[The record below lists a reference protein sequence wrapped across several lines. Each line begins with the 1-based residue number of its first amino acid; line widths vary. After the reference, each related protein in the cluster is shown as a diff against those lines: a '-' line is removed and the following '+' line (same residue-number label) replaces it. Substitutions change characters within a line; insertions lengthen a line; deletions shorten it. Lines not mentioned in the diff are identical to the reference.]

1 MMKITNKVYGFFILC
16 FLVVFNS
23 CETTELE
30 LLDDP
35 DAVSLE
41 QSSIDFFMNS
51 IQLNTA
57 SFFEGVTE
65 EGMETTRIL
74 HMFGPLYSNAY
85 NPSNFNTQWSLAYS
99 SILSDIRSMAVKA
112 EGEGAYTHIGAA
124 QIIEAY
130 VVATLVDYF
139 GDVPYSESNDG
150 VTFNPKR
157 DSGAEIYATLQTLL
171 DDAISNMNKEQ
182 LVNFN
187 SDVFYN
193 GDKTSWI
200 RLANTLKIKLFLQ
213 SRLVNAAE
221 STAGINAIIA
231 GDNYITDNSQ
241 DFQFQW
247 SSNDT
252 NPDSRH
258 PIFARNFDGGGSI
271 SDYMSNFYMNELNA
285 GYNDKTVK
293 DPRLRY
299 YIYRQLD
306 RNAVNTVEQDCFGGL
321 RPDWYSFLEPYCAL
335 DADDFPGYWGRDHG
349 DSGGIPPDTGSRA
362 TWGLYPIGGL
372 FDDNSFTSIAS
383 RAIATQG
390 AGISPVMLASYVD
403 FMLAEAALT
412 LGTTGD
418 PATYLMN
425 GMEKSIDKV
434 MNFRA
439 DLVAD
444 ASLVPTGD
452 DVNDYIDQVMASYI
466 TADND
471 GKLDVIVTEYFLAL
485 FGNGVEAYNTYRRTG
500 KPGNIQPSQ
509 RENTDMFLR
518 SFFYPTNYINANSNP
533 DAEQKPDVH
542 QKVFWDTNPD
552 NGFIN

>member
-1 MMKITNKVYGFFILC
+1 MMKITNKIYRFFILC

-23 CETTELE
+23 CETTQLE
-30 LLDDP
+30 ILDDP

-41 QSSIDFFMNS
+41 QSNIDFFMNS
-51 IQLNTA
+51 IQVNTA
-57 SFFEGVTE
+57 TFFESVTE

-85 NPSNFNTQWSLAYS
+85 TPTNFNFPWSLAYS
-99 SILSDIRSMAVKA
+99 DIISDIRSMTVKA
-112 EGEGAYTHIGAA
+112 EAEGAYTHIGAA

-130 VVATLVDYF
+130 VIATLVDYF

-157 DSGAEIYATLQTLL
+157 DSGAEIYAVLQTLL
-171 DDAISNMNKEQ
+171 DDAITNMNKTE
-182 LVNFN
+182 LVNLT
-187 SDVFYN
+187 SDIFYK
-193 GDKTSWI
+193 GDKASWI
-200 RLANTLKIKLFLQ
+200 RLANTLKLKLFLQ
-213 SRLVNAAE
+213 TRLVNAAE
-221 STAGINAIIA
+221 STAGINTIIA
-231 GDNYITDNSQ
+231 GGNYITDNSQ
-241 DFQFQW
+241 DFQFQY
-247 SSNDT
+247 STTDT

-258 PIFARNFDGGGSI
+258 PIFIRNFDSGGSI
-271 SDYMSNFYMNELNA
+271 TDYMSNYYMNELNA
-285 GYNDKTVK
+285 GFNDKTVK

-299 YIYRQLD
+299 YIYKQLN
-306 RNAVNTVEQDCFGGL
+306 RNAMSTVEQDCFGGL

-335 DADDFPGYWGRDHG
+335 DAFPGYWGRDHG

-372 FDDNSFTSIAS
+372 FDDDSFTSIAS
-383 RAIATQG
+383 RSIGTQG
-390 AGISPVMLASYVD
+390 AGISPIMLASYVD

-418 PATYLMN
+418 AATYLMN

-434 MNFRA
+434 MNFRV
-439 DLVAD
+439 DLVDTNFA
-444 ASLVPTGD
+444 PTAG
-452 DVNDYIDQVMASYI
+452 DVNDYVDQVMTSY
-466 TADND
+466 TAADND

-485 FGNGVEAYNTYRRTG
+485 FGNGVEAYNTFRRTG
-500 KPGNIQPSQ
+500 KPANVQPSQ

-518 SFFYPTNYINANSNP
+518 SFFYPTVYINANANP

-542 QKVFWDTNPD
+542 QRVFWDTNPD